1 MKSAI
6 EGKQQ
11 KKKKTRRKKSSQLFC
26 VCSSATV
33 RQMNNDESYI
43 VERLLDAGARIDDVD
58 SFEDSDRCER
68 RLLATPT

>member
-1 MKSAI
+1 
-6 EGKQQ
+6 
-11 KKKKTRRKKSSQLFC
+11 
-26 VCSSATV
+26 
-33 RQMNNDESYI
+33 MNNDESYI